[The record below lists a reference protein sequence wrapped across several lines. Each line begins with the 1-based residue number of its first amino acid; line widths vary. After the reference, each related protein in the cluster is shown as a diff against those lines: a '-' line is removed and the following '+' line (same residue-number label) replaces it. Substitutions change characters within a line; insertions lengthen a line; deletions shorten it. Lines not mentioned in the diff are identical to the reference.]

1 MTFIISL
8 SVVVLIVFGV
18 VNYVKEH
25 YFDPVDANDST
36 TIEVEIPK
44 NSSLSTIADILY
56 ENNLIRNKQV
66 FKLYV
71 DFSDMSSKL
80 KAGTYELSPDMT
92 FDDIVY
98 TLQEGNVADAEIDIQ
113 FIEGRTCLLY
123 TSRCV

>member
-71 DFSDMSSKL
+71 DFSDMSSNSKP
-80 KAGTYELSPDMT
+80 APM
-92 FDDIVY
+92 
-98 TLQEGNVADAEIDIQ
+98 N
-113 FIEGRTCLLY
+113 CLLI
-123 TSRCV
+123 